1 MRGSAQLNF
10 SPEDQAALA
19 AEEAR
24 ASELRLQVTERLRA
38 HRQRRGLAGQAETAP
53 APGAKAGGVKEKIAA
68 AVAERYAHTPSY
80 RAYLA
85 EEARRATE
93 QAAAAAEVA
102 RRNAEAVA
110 AEQQRLLS
118 ELELWDAPQEF
129 TAETAFVVASPAGTD
144 SPAAAPPPEQPVPV
158 TVDVVEQPSGL
169 TVRLY
174 EDLGPAP
181 IVPPRSAVQGRSGV
195 PDPAEAEALDAE
207 IAFRQA
213 PVFEHYAMEPP
224 VPLPANLLEFPRQL
238 VAARKARP
246 LLAEGP
252 LLEEAKARSKQLRI
266 FEVEAELI
274 SAAPPPVTNAPEW
287 SSIRLDAHTVTTP
300 VENPATPPL
309 ASTLPPQT
317 APLELRAMAA
327 AVDGLLV
334 LGGLIAFASAF
345 VKVTG
350 VLPWGPTT
358 AIAAGLTLVA
368 LYVLYQLLFFSLNG
382 QTPGMR
388 YAQIGLCT
396 FTDENPTRSAMR
408 RRILAQAVAVC
419 PLGIGVLWALLDD
432 DGLGWHDRISR
443 MYQRAY

>member
-1 MRGSAQLNF
+1 MTGSAQLDF
-10 SPEDQAALA
+10 LVEDEAALA
-19 AEEAR
+19 AEER
-24 ASELRLQVTERLRA
+24 QASELKQQVAERLQL
-38 HRQRRGLAGQAETAP
+38 HRQRRGRQETVAADSAAP
-53 APGAKAGGVKEKIAA
+53 AKKAGGAKEKIAA

-80 RAYLA
+80 RTVLA

-93 QAAAAAEVA
+93 RAAAMAEVA

-129 TAETAFVVASPAGTD
+129 SAETAVSIVPEPLQVVE
-144 SPAAAPPPEQPVPV
+144 AAP
-158 TVDVVEQPSGL
+158 SL

-174 EDLGPAP
+174 EDLGRAPA
-181 IVPPRSAVQGRSGV
+181 VAQRSNAVRQASV
-195 PDPAEAEALDAE
+195 PDAAEVEALDAE

-213 PVFEHYAMEPP
+213 PVFEHYSNEPP

-238 VAARKARP
+238 VAPRKARP

-252 LLEEAKARSKQLRI
+252 LLEEAKSRSKQLRI

-274 SAAPPPVTNAPEW
+274 SSTPPPVTNAPEW
-287 SSIRLDAHTVTTP
+287 SSIRLDAHTVTA
-300 VENPATPPL
+300 VEERADAPRLDVL
-309 ASTLPPQT
+309 ALALPPQT

-327 AVDGLLV
+327 LVDGALV
-334 LGGLIAFASAF
+334 FGGLLAFAAIF
-345 VKVTG
+345 AKVAGQVPAG
-350 VLPWGPTT
+350 VPA
-358 AIAAGLTLVA
+358 AIAAGSTFVVF
-368 LYVLYQLLFFSLNG
+368 YVLYHLLFFSLSD

-388 YAQIGLCT
+388 YARIGLCT
-396 FTDENPTRSAMR
+396 FADENPTRKQMR

-419 PLGIGVLWALLDD
+419 PLGLGVLWALLDD